1 MADRVPA
8 KPLIVLDEWT
18 HEEDAS
24 MSVRLGEREWLEADD
39 VAVLAR
45 RLLPELTMLLLDPD
59 VGSPRYGYDLF
70 GHTISDVLRIEY
82 MSPAVERLWEVVF
95 EVDLPDVP
103 VTAYRLQPA
112 GGLGRHF
119 RTAAI
124 KRMMTA
130 CRRVLDTHELQ
141 TGNLA

>member
-18 HEEDAS
+18 HEGDAS

-39 VAVLAR
+39 VALLAR
-45 RLLPELTMLLLDPD
+45 RLLPELTMLLLDPAA
-59 VGSPRYGYDLF
+59 GGPGHDLF
-70 GHTISDVLRIEY
+70 GRTIEETLRVDY
-82 MSPAVERLWEVVF
+82 MCPAVASLWDVVF

-103 VTAYRLQPA
+103 VAAYRLRPV
-112 GGLGRHF
+112 GSMGLHF

-130 CRRVLDTHELQ
+130 CRRILDTHELQ